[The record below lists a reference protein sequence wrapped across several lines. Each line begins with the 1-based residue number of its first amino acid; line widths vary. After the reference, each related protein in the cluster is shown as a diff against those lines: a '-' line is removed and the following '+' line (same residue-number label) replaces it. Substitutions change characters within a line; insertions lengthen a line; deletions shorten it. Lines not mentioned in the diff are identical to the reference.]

1 MAWKI
6 EYLPQVR
13 DDLKMLGSFE
23 AIRIL
28 KVIKSRIENSEP
40 DKSGK
45 TLKGILS
52 GCRKIRV
59 GNTRI
64 IYQVDKG
71 RIRVLIIAVG
81 IRRDNEVYEM
91 AEKRV

>member
-1 MAWKI
+1 
-6 EYLPQVR
+6 
-13 DDLKMLGSFE
+13 MLGSSE
-23 AIRIL
+23 ASRIL
-28 KVIKSRIENSEP
+28 KAIKSRIEKGEP

-45 TLKGILS
+45 TLKGALS
-52 GCRKIRV
+52 GCRRIRV

-71 RIRVLIIAVG
+71 KIRVLIIAVG